1 VDFAPAIPP
10 SGAADTFRRLEWNVT
25 RVTDNALDAFLI
37 RSYPEARLD
46 SKFGSSADSS
56 SMMITGS
63 SLVSDTNSSQAAIGD
78 ETEMLM
84 RNLQHDFGASANV
97 TYSIGKMGC
106 DAES

>member
-1 VDFAPAIPP
+1 
-10 SGAADTFRRLEWNVT
+10 
-25 RVTDNALDAFLI
+25 
-37 RSYPEARLD
+37 
-46 SKFGSSADSS
+46 
-56 SMMITGS
+56 MMITGS
-63 SLVSDTNSSQAAIGD
+63 SLVSDTNSSQAAIGN